1 MIELIFNLTMT
12 TTPLRR
18 ERRKSQQGFISQP
31 RPQAAWFTYGI
42 PLLSVV
48 GAAAVHSLLLNPI
61 GLAAPL
67 AVLLLPIV
75 IAAIFFGFR
84 PAMLVTLIGGLVF
97 AHFIN
102 YSWGQ
107 IDSHKQ
113 IRIAFYFGLGLLIS
127 LLGDKN
133 MKAQDKLAELA
144 TATEKRK
151 DDFLAMLGHELR
163 NPLSGISS
171 AARLLVHPA
180 LDSRGLAEN
189 ANIIHRQAVHMTHL
203 INDLLDVSRVTR
215 GQVVIENAP
224 VNLVKVMHSAVEQVS
239 TLIEHREH
247 RLDLNL
253 PAAPVWVMGD
263 KTRLVQVVTNLLV
276 NAARYTPHKGVLT
289 LTLSATQDQAL
300 LSVQD
305 NGIGITP
312 ELAAN
317 VFEIFVQAKRSTDG
331 VMGGLGLGLS
341 LVKSMVEAHGGKVS
355 VYSAGLQHG
364 STFSVTLPLSAEA
377 QESMKQ
383 PESPLVQ
390 PKSAGEVTQA
400 AKSLDILLV
409 DDNHDAAQPLAML
422 LEFEGHRV
430 VVAHTGTEALQ
441 QSEQKRFD
449 VAILDIG
456 LPDTD
461 GYTLARQFKAIPQQ
475 SAARLV
481 AVTGYGTAQDV
492 ARAFDAGF
500 DQHIVKPI
508 DCDLLLEEL
517 QQAARRV
524 EPAPAKGAE
533 TCVVAIPIQ

>member
-1 MIELIFNLTMT
+1 LTTMSA
-12 TTPLRR
+12 LLQR
-18 ERRKSQQGFISQP
+18 ERRKSQQGFIAQP
-31 RPQAAWFTYGI
+31 RPQAVCLTYAI
-42 PLLSVV
+42 PLLCVV
-48 GAAAVHSLLLNPI
+48 GAAAVHRLLLDAI
-61 GLAAPL
+61 GLDAPL
-67 AVLLLPIV
+67 AVMQLPIV

-84 PAMLVTLIGGLVF
+84 PAMLVTLIGGVVF
-97 AHFIN
+97 AHFLG
-102 YSWGQ
+102 YSWGEVNS
-107 IDSHKQ
+107 IKQ
-113 IRIAFYFGLGLLIS
+113 VRIGFYFGLGLLIC

-133 MKAQDKLAELA
+133 MKAQHKLAELA

-163 NPLSGISS
+163 NPLSGITT
-171 AARLLVHPA
+171 AARLMANPA
-180 LDSRGLAEN
+180 LDKRGMTES

-239 TLIEHREH
+239 MLIEHREH

-289 LTLSATQDQAL
+289 LTLSATHDHAR

-305 NGIGITP
+305 NGIGISP

-331 VMGGLGLGLS
+331 VLGGLGLGLS
-341 LVKSMVEAHGGKVS
+341 LVRSMVEAHGGEVS
-355 VYSAGLQHG
+355 VYSAGLRHG
-364 STFSVTLPLSAEA
+364 STFSVTLPLSAAA
-377 QESMKQ
+377 QASMM
-383 PESPLVQ
+383 PTDLPLVQ
-390 PKSAGEVTQA
+390 PKPAKEVSEVVKVAT
-400 AKSLDILLV
+400 AKSLAILLV

-422 LEFEGHRV
+422 LQFEGHQV
-430 VVAHTGTEALQ
+430 VVAHSGKEALEQ
-441 QSEQKRFD
+441 AEQKRFD

-475 SAARLV
+475 SAAQLV

-492 ARAFDAGF
+492 ARAYGAGF

-508 DCDLLLEEL
+508 DCDLFLE
-517 QQAARRV
+517 
-524 EPAPAKGAE
+524 
-533 TCVVAIPIQ
+533 

>member
-1 MIELIFNLTMT
+1 M
-12 TTPLRR
+12 
-18 ERRKSQQGFISQP
+18 
-31 RPQAAWFTYGI
+31 
-42 PLLSVV
+42 V

-97 AHFIN
+97 AHFLD
-102 YSWGQ
+102 YSWGE
-107 IDSHKQ
+107 INSIKQ
-113 IRIAFYFGLGLLIS
+113 VRIGFYFGLGLLIS
-127 LLGDKN
+127 LLGHKN

-171 AARLLVHPA
+171 AARLLMHPA
-180 LDSRGLAEN
+180 LDQRGLTEN
-189 ANIIHRQAVHMTHL
+189 VNIIHRQSVHMTHL
-203 INDLLDVSRVTR
+203 IHDLLDVSRVTR

-239 TLIEHREH
+239 TLIEQREH

-263 KTRLVQVVTNLLV
+263 NTRLVQVVTNLLV

-305 NGIGITP
+305 NGIGISP

-341 LVKSMVEAHGGKVS
+341 LVKSMVEAHGGEVS
-355 VYSAGLQHG
+355 VYSAGLSHG
-364 STFSVTLPLSAEA
+364 STFSVTLPLSAAA
-377 QESMKQ
+377 QAGMT
-383 PESPLVQ
+383 PPALPLVQ
-390 PKSAGEVTQA
+390 TKPAPEKVE

-430 VVAHTGTEALQ
+430 VVAYSGKEALEQ
-441 QSEQKRFD
+441 AEQKRFD

-492 ARAFDAGF
+492 ARAFGAGF

-517 QQAARRV
+517 QQAGRRV
-524 EPAPAKGAE
+524 KPAPAKGAE
-533 TCVVAIPIQ
+533 TCVAATPV

>member
-1 MIELIFNLTMT
+1 M
-12 TTPLRR
+12 
-18 ERRKSQQGFISQP
+18 
-31 RPQAAWFTYGI
+31 
-42 PLLSVV
+42 V
-48 GAAAVHSLLLNPI
+48 GAAAVHSFLLNPI

-113 IRIAFYFGLGLLIS
+113 IRIGFYFGLGLLIS

-133 MKAQDKLAELA
+133 MKAQEKLAELA

-163 NPLSGISS
+163 NPLSGITS
-171 AARLLVHPA
+171 AARLMANPA
-180 LDSRGLAEN
+180 LDKRGMTES

-263 KTRLVQVVTNLLV
+263 KTRLVQVVTNLLA

-289 LTLSATQDQAL
+289 LTLSASQDQAL

-305 NGIGITP
+305 NGIGISP

-341 LVKSMVEAHGGKVS
+341 LVKSMVEAHGGEVS
-355 VYSAGLQHG
+355 VYSAGLSHG
-364 STFSVTLPLSAEA
+364 STFSVTLPLSAA
-377 QESMKQ
+377 AHESMM
-383 PESPLVQ
+383 PPALPLVQ
-390 PKSAGEVTQA
+390 PKPAGEVGEA
-400 AKSLDILLV
+400 VKVAKAKSLAILLV

-430 VVAHTGTEALQ
+430 VIAYSGKEAL
-441 QSEQKRFD
+441 EQAEQNRFD

-475 SAARLV
+475 SAAKLV

-500 DQHIVKPI
+500 DKHIVKPI

-517 QQAARRV
+517 QQAGRRV
-524 EPAPAKGAE
+524 EPALTE
-533 TCVVAIPIQ
+533 